1 MLLLVVGCGQSSG
14 PAPEAGSTT
23 GTTNPPAE
31 VPTPGP
37 AATSKS
43 AASSDTGETASTE
56 SSPADSGENQPMATE
71 PVVLHVPGMS

>member
-23 GTTNPPAE
+23 GTTNLPAE
-31 VPTPGP
+31 VPTLGP
-37 AATSKS
+37 AATSES
-43 AASSDTGETASTE
+43 AASSDTVETTSTE
-56 SSPADSGENQPMATE
+56 TPADGGEQLPMATE